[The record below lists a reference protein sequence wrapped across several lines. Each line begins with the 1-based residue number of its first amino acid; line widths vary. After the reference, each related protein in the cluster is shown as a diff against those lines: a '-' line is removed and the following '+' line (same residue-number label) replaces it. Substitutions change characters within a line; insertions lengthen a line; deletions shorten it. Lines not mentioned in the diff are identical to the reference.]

1 MNNRKHVLLGA
12 PLIVATCGG
21 CADHPE
27 PGRAA
32 VERYG
37 CVSCHTI
44 PSVRGSDALVGPPLY
59 RIGGR
64 TYIAGAMIN
73 TPENMTLW
81 LKIPQAIRPGSPM
94 PNLNLSDE
102 DARDIAAFLESLR

>member
-1 MNNRKHVLLGA
+1 MNRWKSR
-12 PLIVATCGG
+12 LIVAVVAIAGCGG
-21 CADHPE
+21 ELDRAH

-32 VERYG
+32 IERHG
-37 CVSCHTI
+37 CTSCHII
-44 PSVRGSDALVGPPLY
+44 PTVRGPDSLAGPPLG

-73 TPENMTLW
+73 TPENLALW
-81 LKIPQAIRPGSPM
+81 LKDPQAIRPGSPM

-102 DARDIAAFLESLR
+102 DAREIAVFLETFR